1 MVVIFV
7 LRKKQVDQIVMEL
20 LDELQNDAKSE
31 SDSEALS
38 DEEVHCDLMHCIFHN
53 AVETLLLCF

>member
-38 DEEVHCDLMHCIFHN
+38 DEEVHCHLMHCF
-53 AVETLLLCF
+53 FP